1 VIMEEF
7 FLVISMMLIGIGVP
21 WLVVHLQ
28 SKRLAAVEVELRE
41 LSTLI
46 KRTGPRD
53 SGGGD
58 A

>member
-1 VIMEEF
+1 MEEF
-7 FLVISMMLIGIGVP
+7 FLVISMLLFGIGVP
-21 WLVVHLQ
+21 WLVVYLQ

-46 KRTGPRD
+46 KRAGSRGSRAD
-53 SGGGD
+53 D